1 MSNGRSQHSR
11 RLRVLL
17 GSASLPATFLV
28 FVAISQ
34 HKACAAE
41 EASSGHQA
49 NRDIPNAS
57 RHGSHATK
65 KATAHPLTM
74 ASTSVEKIHI
84 NGQSHRHQLLQ
95 EPQSIATYSGAELRQ
110 LNVTKTTD
118 LLGMTP
124 GLYMTT
130 SKLSPSQES
139 TQLVIRGVGTNAQL
153 EPATGIYVDGVY
165 MPALDFDVGFMD
177 PERVDIYKGPQN
189 TQFSRNA
196 EAGIVS
202 IVTAPPGDHTVRRAR
217 VGLDSFDTLTTQLY
231 LSGKIARNFY
241 GSIIADYSRSDGYIK
256 NNGKSKFPLTDPYFP
271 NQDLISL
278 YGSHIKLNRYTGVE
292 QKGGFRTD
300 LRYKPTQRLEF
311 RLVGDYH
318 RDNGNQN
325 GAGPL
330 DSCHCYNVNGDLAYQ
345 ADSVNYGAA
354 LIASYT
360 LPYAKFSTITS
371 WRESRS
377 DVPLD
382 FVGDSRLTN
391 NLQDIYSEQQSKMQE
406 FRIESVGQ
414 RRLTWNVGFTAYKD
428 REYTNRFYLL
438 SDLDSPDGTQHS
450 LYSGIWNS
458 QVVSLRRTGYS
469 GYGELAY
476 AITPRLHLT
485 AGVRYLWEDTRAS
498 GLERYV
504 IPANNVLSAPLS
516 SLSSWG
522 SFNTPVLSERRWN
535 RALPS
540 ATLSYDLASSTSVYL
555 RYAQG
560 YKSGSYQKAPVVP
573 TDVSPVL
580 PETTNTYEMG
590 IKSQVN
596 KNIIVE
602 LAGFDTE
609 LHNQQ
614 VDSTVVRDGITSNAI
629 TNAGASRITGFEAN
643 IGWHVTPRF
652 EINANAAYTPS
663 KFLDYVIHPGA
674 GKAAVVRTGSAL
686 PSTPDW
692 TANIRG
698 AYTLALS
705 TTQSLMFQANFRW
718 VNSTYV
724 GTNATSAD
732 PILHI
737 PSWNQLDLK
746 VMYHGKYWSASLYG
760 NNVLNRYIILSK
772 FNTFFALPSGRYIHD
787 IVAPP
792 ANVGFDVTANF

>member
-1 MSNGRSQHSR
+1 M
-11 RLRVLL
+11 
-17 GSASLPATFLV
+17 T
-28 FVAISQ
+28 
-34 HKACAAE
+34 
-41 EASSGHQA
+41 
-49 NRDIPNAS
+49 AS
-57 RHGSHATK
+57 R
-65 KATAHPLTM
+65 P
-74 ASTSVEKIHI
+74 EEIHVS
-84 NGQSHRHQLLQ
+84 GQNRRHQLLHVA
-95 EPQSIATYSGAELRQ
+95 QSVSTYSGAELRQ

-189 TQFSRNA
+189 TQFARNA
-196 EAGIVS
+196 EAGVVS
-202 IVTAPPGDHTVRRAR
+202 IVTTPPGEHTVRRAR
-217 VGLDSFDTLTTQLY
+217 VGLDSFATLTSQLY
-231 LSGKIARNFY
+231 LSGRIARNLY

-271 NQDLISL
+271 NQDLLAL
-278 YGSHIKLNRYTGVE
+278 YGSHIKLNRYTGIE

-330 DSCHCYNVNGDLAYQ
+330 DSCHCYTVNGDLAYQ
-345 ADSVNYGAA
+345 ANSVNYGAA
-354 LIASYT
+354 FIASYT
-360 LPYAKFSTITS
+360 LPYVKLSTITS

-382 FVGDSRLTN
+382 FVGDSRLQN

-414 RRLTWNVGFTAYKD
+414 RRLTWNAGFTAYKD
-428 REYTNRFYLL
+428 REYTNRFYML

-458 QVVSLRRTGYS
+458 QIVSLRRTGYS

-485 AGVRYLWEDTRAS
+485 AGIRYLWEDTSAS

-522 SFNTPVLSERRWN
+522 GSFNTPALSERRWN

-540 ATLSYDLASSTSVYL
+540 ATLRYDLAPSSSVYL

-560 YKSGSYQKAPVVP
+560 YKSGSYQKAPVIP
-573 TDVSPVL
+573 SDVSPVL
-580 PETTNTYEMG
+580 PETTDTYEMG
-590 IKSQVN
+590 IKSQLN
-596 KNIIVE
+596 KKILVE

-614 VDSTVVRDGITSNAI
+614 VDSTVVRNGITSNAI

-643 IGWHVTPRF
+643 LDWHITPRF
-652 EINANAAYTPS
+652 DVDANAAYTPS
-663 KFLDYVIHPGA
+663 RFLDYVIHPGS
-674 GKAAVVRTGSAL
+674 GRAAVVRTGSAL

-698 AYTLALS
+698 AYTLPLS
-705 TTQSLMFQANFRW
+705 KTQSLMFQANFRW

-746 VMYHGKYWSASLYG
+746 VMYRGRRWSASLYG
-760 NNVLNRYIILSK
+760 NNVLNRYIVLSK
-772 FNTFFALPSGRYIHD
+772 FNTFFALPSGNYIHD
-787 IVAPP
+787 VVAPP